1 MYFKFKLNVYKLERN
16 NQLFIV
22 EIDRVQT
29 ADVVPL
35 TRSTSARLLVFAV
48 KTPAGKS

>member
-29 ADVVPL
+29 ADVPL
-35 TRSTSARLLVFAV
+35 TRSTSARLLVFSV